1 MPDFT
6 AFQSNESINSLLP
19 LLRLIGPWDEET
31 SFSQRI
37 CSLRVTFTL
46 EHAGV
51 TGSFN
56 SPGFLMSLSCG
67 LDRRWKVVSLKII
80 NFITSPLNNAPFN
93 FLYFWIHYNQMAT
106 SCSGALSGQQGGVKL
121 WFLSVVKLLRSSPS
135 SPTPSPTPSSP
146 APWRERPTELWRI
159 FMSEGEQLV
168 WDHLTREGEKKR
180 SGGGAGW
187 RGGGREKGEN
197 VRCRWRQRQRER
209 LDLNVFI

>member
-6 AFQSNESINSLLP
+6 AFESTESINLSLP

-46 EHAGV
+46 QH
-51 TGSFN
+51 T
-56 SPGFLMSLSCG
+56 GFLMSFSCG
-67 LDRRWKVVSLKII
+67 LDRRWNAVSLKII
-80 NFITSPLNNAPFN
+80 NFITSPLNNIPFN
-93 FLYFWIHYNQMAT
+93 FLYFWTHYNQMAT

-121 WFLSVVKLLRSSPS
+121 RFLSVLKLLRSSPT
-135 SPTPSPTPSSP
+135 SPDSLSP

-168 WDHLTREGEKKR
+168 WDHLTREGEKR
-180 SGGGAGW
+180 SGGGR

-197 VRCRWRQRQRER
+197 VRCRWR
-209 LDLNVFI
+209 